1 MIIKTVWY
9 GHKKQTHRGMDQNRG
24 PRNNPH
30 TYGQLIYNKGGK
42 NIQWGKYSVFST
54 GAGCTGELHVKERKY
69 RLILYTKINPK
80 YIKDLNVRLGTI
92 RHIRNHL
99 QNTL

>member
-1 MIIKTVWY
+1 
-9 GHKKQTHRGMDQNRG
+9 MDQNRG

-92 RHIRNHL
+92 RHRRNHL